1 MFSMPLKASG
11 SLIIA
16 VLLAAP
22 LASAAPQGKMAKP
35 DFTKGDP
42 IPVRARRRDR
52 SRA

>member
-11 SLIIA
+11 SLII
-16 VLLAAP
+16 AAP